1 MKGEII
7 DQLFFNHTKLS
18 REHGI
23 QLLAGNLKR
32 SLFPGMKFRQN
43 QQDRFQVPMP
53 YRRQNIYSDYPTRN
67 MKGRSSHVP
76 KSYTFDYN
84 HQSAHNWNE
93 PSDSRLQGFETDK
106 LACSIASAI
115 KEALRF

>member
-1 MKGEII
+1 
-7 DQLFFNHTKLS
+7 
-18 REHGI
+18 
-23 QLLAGNLKR
+23 
-32 SLFPGMKFRQN
+32 
-43 QQDRFQVPMP
+43 
-53 YRRQNIYSDYPTRN
+53 
-67 MKGRSSHVP
+67 MKGRSSHVQ
-76 KSYTFDYN
+76 KSYTVDHN